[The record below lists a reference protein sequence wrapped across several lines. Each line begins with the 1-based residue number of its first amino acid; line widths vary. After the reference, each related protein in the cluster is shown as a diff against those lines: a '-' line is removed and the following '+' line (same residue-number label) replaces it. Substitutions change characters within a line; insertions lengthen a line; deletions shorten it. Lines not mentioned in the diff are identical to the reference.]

1 MYCINFRRSS
11 LAIDHNRK
19 GRINR
24 RQSEFYRKLDRQPTV
39 TMHAHHIG
47 TSNLREDMSTIQH
60 LKDNDFVGKSSISNV
75 SLKTQQQQQQQQQR
89 QQQQHAKKR
98 QQPDWQ
104 AKEQH
109 QKVENYSNHVVANS
123 QEIYNRSVERN
134 SRKSNIM
141 SPPRRKPHSVK
152 IEAQGF
158 ERDLQ
163 QAHRNWTTRHPPRR
177 EPAEEK
183 KDDTVPIAS
192 MNELDILMSR
202 IPSTTTGRYHL
213 PSSSSP
219 SPTSAVVR
227 EYNNNHFII
236 SDEISSTSS
245 SSRPPSSPSSS
256 SSSSSLSFGQRMR
269 KELQKSCRMLDMER
283 YKNLALKHKLE
294 DTERQMKA
302 DKGSKSNNV
311 LLEEYTRQ
319 ITKLEEEVTHYQGE
333 YEEERQRRQEV
344 EEELE
349 ETRQENQRYSKQ
361 MDVVMFQHVPSVAPK
376 FKDIGAVDYNIHESA
391 DSVGSYRLG
400 DMLGKGYYGSVRIG
414 FHKKNQQR
422 YAIKLLNKSNINRF
436 KDLQQIA
443 IEVHVL
449 KMYRHPNI
457 VHLEEVVHAE
467 DNIYVV
473 TELCYMDL
481 HRYHNETG
489 LTLDS
494 AREVIRGIL
503 RPLHHLHSH
512 GICHLDLKPENILL
526 TKSLDS
532 HNARC
537 EHVRLCDFGL
547 VNMAR
552 KPDKSKDIIRTDYA
566 CGTPGFFCPEMVIH
580 DRFEGRSADMWSL
593 GCIILEITLGFTKE
607 WIDSYDQADED
618 PAAFQKGLE
627 SSLNEICIEQY
638 PNHDKLLDMI
648 HSCLSI
654 DSSKRI
660 TSEDALK
667 HDWLENTSFPKSVF
681 PDVHQREHMSQ
692 TFSRIYSDRL
702 LLLDNQAGFCA

>member
-11 LAIDHNRK
+11 VAIDNNRK
-19 GRINR
+19 ERNNR
-24 RQSEFYRKLDRQPTV
+24 RQSEFYRKLDRQPPAM
-39 TMHAHHIG
+39 MHDHVG
-47 TSNLREDMSTIQH
+47 TSNLREDASIRHH
-60 LKDNDFVGKSSISNV
+60 LKDYDYVDKSSINNV
-75 SLKTQQQQQQQQQR
+75 SLKMQQQ

-104 AKEQH
+104 AKEQ
-109 QKVENYSNHVVANS
+109 QKKVDKYSTHIVANS
-123 QEIYNRSVERN
+123 QERYNRSVERN
-134 SRKSNIM
+134 SKKSNIM
-141 SPPRRKPHSVK
+141 SLPRRKPHSVK
-152 IEAQGF
+152 IDAQGF

-163 QAHRNWTTRHPPRR
+163 QAHRNWTTRHPRR
-177 EPAEEK
+177 EPVEEK
-183 KDDTVPIAS
+183 KEGTVPIS
-192 MNELDILMSR
+192 CMSELDILMSR
-202 IPSTTTGRYHL
+202 IPSTTGGRCHL
-213 PSSSSP
+213 PSSSSS
-219 SPTSAVVR
+219 SPTSIVR
-227 EYNNNHFII
+227 EYNNNHFMI
-236 SDEISSTSS
+236 SDETSSTSTS
-245 SSRPPSSPSSS
+245 SPPPSSPSSS
-256 SSSSSLSFGQRMR
+256 LSFEQRLR
-269 KELQKSCRMLDMER
+269 NELQKSCRMLDMER
-283 YKNLALKHKLE
+283 YKNLALKHNLE
-294 DTERQMKA
+294 DTERQIKA

-319 ITKLEEEVTHYQGE
+319 IIKLQEEVAHFQGE

-349 ETRQENQRYSKQ
+349 ETRQENQRYSEQ

-376 FKDIGAVDYNIHESA
+376 FKDVGAVDYNIHESS

-400 DMLGKGYYGSVRIG
+400 EMLGKGYYGSVRIG
-414 FHKKNQQR
+414 SHKKNQQK

-443 IEVHVL
+443 TEVHVL

-457 VHLEEVVHAE
+457 VHLEEVIHAE
-467 DNIYVV
+467 ENIYVV
-473 TELCYMDL
+473 TELCHMDL

-489 LTLDS
+489 LTLES

-526 TKSLDS
+526 TRSLDS

-552 KPDKSKDIIRTDYA
+552 KPDESKDIIRTDYA
-566 CGTPGFFCPEMVIH
+566 CGTPGFYCPEMIIH

-638 PNHDKLLDMI
+638 PNHEKLLDMI

-654 DSSKRI
+654 DSLERI

-667 HDWLENTSFPKSVF
+667 HDWLENISSPKGIFPH
-681 PDVHQREHMSQ
+681 VHQRGEHMSQ
-692 TFSRIYSDRL
+692 TFSRIYSERL

>member
-1 MYCINFRRSS
+1 MNFRRSS
-11 LAIDHNRK
+11 LAIDNNRK
-19 GRINR
+19 GRNNR
-24 RQSEFYRKLDRQPTV
+24 RQSEFYRKLDRQPTTV
-39 TMHAHHIG
+39 MMHDNIV
-47 TSNLREDMSTIQH
+47 TSNLKKDRSMKQF
-60 LKDNDFVGKSSISNV
+60 LKDYDFVDKSSISNV
-75 SLKTQQQQQQQQQR
+75 SLKMQQQQQQ

-104 AKEQH
+104 AKEQQ
-109 QKVENYSNHVVANS
+109 QKVDKYSTHVVANS
-123 QEIYNRSVERN
+123 QEIYDRSVERN
-134 SRKSNIM
+134 SKDSNIM
-141 SPPRRKPHSVK
+141 SQPRRKPHSVK
-152 IEAQGF
+152 IGAQGF

-163 QAHRNWTTRHPPRR
+163 QAHRNWTTRHPRR
-177 EPAEEK
+177 EPVEEK
-183 KDDTVPIAS
+183 KDDTVPISS
-192 MNELDILMSR
+192 MNELDTLMSR
-202 IPSTTTGRYHL
+202 IPSTAGGRGHL
-213 PSSSSP
+213 PSSSSS
-219 SPTSAVVR
+219 SPTSVVR
-227 EYNNNHFII
+227 EYYNNRSMI
-236 SDEISSTSS
+236 SNGTSSTSS
-245 SSRPPSSPSSS
+245 SSPPPLSPSSS
-256 SSSSSLSFGQRMR
+256 LSSSSFEQRLIV
-269 KELQKSCRMLDMER
+269 ELQKSCRMLDMEK

-294 DTERQMKA
+294 DTERQIKA
-302 DKGSKSNNV
+302 DKGSKSNNM
-311 LLEEYTRQ
+311 LLEEYARQ
-319 ITKLEEEVTHYQGE
+319 ITKLQEEVTHYQGE

-349 ETRQENQRYSKQ
+349 ETRQENQRYSEQ

-376 FKDIGAVDYNIHESA
+376 FKDVGAVDYNIHESS

-400 DMLGKGYYGSVRIG
+400 EMLGKGYYGSVRIG
-414 FHKKNQQR
+414 SHRKNQQK
-422 YAIKLLNKSNINRF
+422 YAIKLLNKSNIKRF

-443 IEVHVL
+443 VEVHVL

-467 DNIYVV
+467 ENIYVV

-526 TKSLDS
+526 TRSLDS

-566 CGTPGFFCPEMVIH
+566 CGTPGFYCPEMVIH

-627 SSLNEICIEQY
+627 NSLIEICIEQC

-667 HDWLENTSFPKSVF
+667 HDWLENTSFPKSIF
-681 PDVHQREHMSQ
+681 PHVHQRGEHMSQ
-692 TFSRIYSDRL
+692 TFSRIYSERL
-702 LLLDNQAGFCA
+702 LLLDNQAGFCT